1 MWLQM
6 VLIIK
11 SLIVLNFQHIIWFAS
26 LTSLSKLNEISIL
39 WENIAIPEDSFFEKE
54 KEKGND

>member
-1 MWLQM
+1 M